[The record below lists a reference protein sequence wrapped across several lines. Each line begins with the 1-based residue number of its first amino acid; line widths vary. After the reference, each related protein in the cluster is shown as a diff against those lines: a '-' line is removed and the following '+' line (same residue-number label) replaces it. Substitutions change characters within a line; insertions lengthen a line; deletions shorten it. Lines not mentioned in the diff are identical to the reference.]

1 VRPGDAFLLL
11 IHNVSSS
18 IAEPASVRS
27 EAADKFV
34 RFTAGAVCLVAAVV
48 FAARL
53 FAEQALPAWLLLEPN
68 ATAAFCALAGAIVL
82 IAAEEG
88 RQRSVGKLLGALV
101 VLIAGGTVL
110 EQALGLDLRIDA
122 LLAPHARSG
131 SLRMTAPAAVL
142 LALLGGSALAT
153 DVPTS
158 PHRRLGDLL
167 ALGALVVLVQSC
179 LSALFGAGGGHD
191 AWDGI
196 PPVAALLAAGAA
208 AALLAVR
215 FESSAL
221 GELLRDVAQ
230 NAPATRLLAA
240 ALLAPPLVGLLTVG
254 GIYAAAFDA
263 AWAVAFLVTAAS
275 SALVAIVWMSASRMR
290 RAVEATQ
297 MAEVMHERLAR
308 ETEARAEAESSRAH
322 YLQLLH
328 DVDAVAW
335 EADLASGE
343 LTFLSPGVREM
354 LGESADRR
362 AAGGDF
368 WSSMVHPQDRVR
380 LATGLLAAADE
391 GRDCD
396 FEFRGLRKDGQVRW
410 LRTRLYGEQGENG
423 HRWHRGIM
431 VDVSDR
437 KENEQRLAAQ
447 NEVARIFGESPT
459 LPIALPRLLDAL
471 GTTLG
476 WDLGAA
482 WTLDRELGVLRCLEV
497 WQASA
502 DGAALAESSRGRTL
516 ARGEDLPG
524 RVWASGQP
532 VWMADFTR
540 EPGMARAADAV
551 RDGMRGAV
559 AVPIRVREEFLGVVE
574 LFTSDVR
581 PADDNLTSLLASVGN
596 QIGQFIDRRRS
607 EERHREESAA
617 LETVNRLS
625 PTFSGTLDVDKLIQ
639 ALTDSATQL
648 ANAQTGTFFYQTRD
662 AEGYRSYTSAA
673 VAKDSFGLAAP
684 RASRFPTRLFS
695 SDGPLRIDDVRTM
708 SQSAMPGV
716 EGSFGAPTVASYLAV
731 PVVSRTGRILGGL
744 ALSHPEP
751 GVFTKREER
760 IVAGIA
766 AHAAVAIDNA
776 ELYESERAARQAA
789 EAASRAKDEFLA
801 MLGHELRN
809 PIGAIR
815 NSVEALEVSQ
825 ARSGDG
831 AGEMLCSII
840 SRQTETL
847 AQLVD
852 DLLDVTRLISGKVR
866 LRTRVVD
873 LMEITSQ
880 TLESLRAGGKASRHF
895 LHFSGEPAFVDG
907 DPVRLEQIIT
917 NLVENAIKYTPEG
930 GEIEIAVERFG
941 GDAQLRVR
949 DNGQGIDPELLPR
962 IFELF
967 VQGKQSLDRPRGG
980 LGVGLTLVR
989 RLAQLH
995 GGVVEAESAGVG
1007 QGSEFRVR
1015 MPARAPSEVATA
1027 DAPADDRR
1035 MIPRHVLIAED
1046 HSDSR
1051 DSLRLLLEASGHR
1064 VDAAR
1069 NGDEA
1074 VELALSTPPEIALI
1088 DIGLPGLDGY
1098 DVAREI
1104 RGSEGA
1110 EGVYLVALTGYGQP
1124 LDRRRAL
1131 ESGFNEHL
1139 VKPLNR
1145 DKLLRLMAS
1154 VLGRSS
1160 APDAL
1165 DQREQ

>member
-1 VRPGDAFLLL
+1 LLL
-11 IHNVSSS
+11 IRNVSSS
-18 IAEPASVRS
+18 VVEPPADRSAAAET
-27 EAADKFV
+27 FV
-34 RFTAGAVCLVAAVV
+34 RFTAGAVCLIAATV

-53 FAEQALPAWLLLEPN
+53 FAERALPAWLLLEPN
-68 ATAAFCALAGAIVL
+68 AAAAYCALSGAVVL
-82 IAAEEG
+82 IAADDV
-88 RQRSVGKLLGALV
+88 RRRSVGKLLGGLV
-101 VLIAGGTVL
+101 VAIAVGTVI
-110 EQALGLDLRIDA
+110 EHALGVDLSIDA
-122 LLAPHARSG
+122 LLASRAG
-131 SLRMTAPAAVL
+131 AASLRMSVAAAVVL
-142 LALLGGSALAT
+142 VLLGAGALAT
-153 DVPTS
+153 DVAAS
-158 PHRRLGDLL
+158 VDRRLGDVL
-167 ALGALVVLVQSC
+167 ALGALAVLAQLT
-179 LSALFGAGGGHD
+179 LSAVYGAIGGHG
-191 AWDGI
+191 AWAGV
-196 PPVAALLAAGAA
+196 PLVAALLAGATA
-208 AALLAVR
+208 LALLAVR

-221 GELLRDVAQ
+221 AELLRDVGKSPLA
-230 NAPATRLLAA
+230 ARLLAA
-240 ALLAPPLVGLLTVG
+240 SLLGPPLAGLLAVA
-254 GIYAAAFDA
+254 GIQAAAFDA
-263 AWAVAFLVTAAS
+263 AWAVASLVTAAM
-275 SALVAIVWMSASRMR
+275 AVLVGIVWMSASRIR
-290 RAVEATQ
+290 RADEATE
-297 MAEVMHERLAR
+297 MAGVMHERLAR
-308 ETEARAEAESSRAH
+308 ETEARAEAERSRAH
-322 YLQLLH
+322 YLQLLR

-335 EADLASGE
+335 EADLAGGR
-343 LTFLSPGVREM
+343 LTFVSPGVREM
-354 LGESADRR
+354 LGDSADRWM
-362 AAGGDF
+362 AGGDF
-368 WSSMVHPQDRVR
+368 WSSMVHPQDRAR
-380 LATGLLAAADE
+380 LAAGLVAAADE

-410 LRTRLYGEQGENG
+410 LRTRLYGEAGENG

-431 VDVSDR
+431 IDVSER
-437 KENEQRLAAQ
+437 RENEQRLAAQ

-459 LPIALPRLLDAL
+459 LPIALPRLLGAL

-476 WDLGAA
+476 WELGAA

-497 WQASA
+497 WQAA
-502 DGAALAESSRGRTL
+502 DGQPSALAEASRGRTL
-516 ARGEDLPG
+516 ARGEDLAG

-532 VWMADFTR
+532 LWIADCAQ
-540 EPGMARAADAV
+540 EAGMTRAAAAAQDGLRAAV
-551 RDGMRGAV
+551 G
-559 AVPIRVREEFLGVVE
+559 VPIRVREEFLGVVE
-574 LFTSDVR
+574 LYSHDPR
-581 PADDNLTSLLASVGN
+581 PEDQKLVSLLASVGS

-625 PTFSGTLDVDKLIQ
+625 PTFSGTLDVDKLIHE
-639 ALTDSATQL
+639 LTDAATQL
-648 ANAQTGTFFYQTRD
+648 ASAQTGTFFYQARD

-684 RASRFPTRLFS
+684 RAPRFPTRLFS
-695 SDGPLRIDDVRTM
+695 SDGPLRIDDVRTIGQGG
-708 SQSAMPGV
+708 S
-716 EGSFGAPTVASYLAV
+716 EGSFGAPAVASYLAV

-760 IVAGIA
+760 VVAGIA

-917 NLVENAIKYTPEG
+917 NLIENAIKYTPEG
-930 GEIEIAVERFG
+930 GEIEIAVERAG
-941 GDAQLRVR
+941 NDAQLRVR
-949 DNGQGIDPELLPR
+949 DNGQGIEPELLPR
-962 IFELF
+962 IFDLF

-995 GGVVEAESAGVG
+995 GGAVEAESGGVG

-1015 MPARAPSEVATA
+1015 MPARAPSDVASA

-1035 MIPRHVLIAED
+1035 MTPRHVLIAED

-1051 DSLRLLLEASGHR
+1051 ESLRLLLEASGHR

-1074 VELALSTPPEIALI
+1074 VELALSNPPEIALI

-1104 RGSEGA
+1104 RGSDGA
-1110 EGVYLVALTGYGQP
+1110 DAVYLVALTGYGQP

-1154 VLGRSS
+1154 VVGRAS
-1160 APDAL
+1160 APGAL
-1165 DQREQ
+1165 DQREP